1 MSKRTSVRAAA
12 AVLAALV
19 LAGCGGT
26 EPLPSGP
33 DPAEPARPVGVQ
45 DPAVLP
51 TSPVAPAGSCDPR
64 ASFRPTGALPPAGR
78 MPSGSTMAR
87 IQRAGRLVV
96 GVDQNN
102 YRFGYRDSKT
112 GNLVGFEIDLA
123 RELARAIF
131 GSPDKVLFRTITTA
145 DREAAIQEGR
155 VDIVI
160 RSMTMNCDRWERIA
174 FSTEYFSAGQAIL
187 VAGDS
192 PINGIEDLAGKKVCA
207 ATGSTSIRNIAAKAP
222 DALPVSASDA
232 LDCLVLLQQ
241 LQVEA
246 VSTDDAILAG
256 FAEQD
261 KGTKILPERFTEEPY
276 GMAMKQ
282 GATDLVRFVNGVLDQ
297 LRSNGTWT
305 RVYETWLSSLGDTP
319 PPPAP
324 RYRD

>member
-1 MSKRTSVRAAA
+1 MKTRAAAAA

-26 EPLPSGP
+26 STPPPGP
-33 DPAEPARPVGVQ
+33 NPAEPARPVGVK
-45 DPAVLP
+45 DPAELP
-51 TSPVAPAGSCDPR
+51 TGSPAPPGSCDPR
-64 ASFRPTGALPPAGR
+64 ASYRRTTALPPPGR
-78 MPSGSTMAR
+78 MPSGSTMGR
-87 IQRAGRLVV
+87 IQRSGRLVV

-102 YRFGYRDSKT
+102 FRFGYRDPKT
-112 GNLVGFEIDLA
+112 GDLVGFEIDLA
-123 RELARAIF
+123 RELSKAIF
-131 GSPDKVLFRTITTA
+131 GSPDKVLFRAITTA
-145 DREAAIQEGR
+145 DRIPAINEGR

-160 RSMTMNCDRWERIA
+160 RSMTMNCDRWEQIN

-187 VAGDS
+187 VARDS
-192 PINGIEDLAGKKVCA
+192 PIKGIKDLAGKKVCA

-222 DALPVSASDA
+222 DALPVSANDA

-241 LQVEA
+241 LQVQA

-276 GMAMKQ
+276 GMAIKKD
-282 GATDLVRFVNGVLDQ
+282 AVDLTRFVNGVLERI
-297 LRSNGTWT
+297 RSDGTWT
-305 RVYETWLSSLGDTP
+305 RLYDRWLSSLGATP
-319 PPPAP
+319 QPPAA

>member
-1 MSKRTSVRAAA
+1 MKARAFVAA
-12 AVLAALV
+12 LVLAALV
-19 LAGCGGT
+19 LAGCDATNTPQGV
-26 EPLPSGP
+26 L

-51 TSPVAPAGSCDPR
+51 TTSAAPAGSCDPR
-64 ASFRPTGALPPAGR
+64 ASYRLTGALPAPGQ
-78 MPSGSTMAR
+78 MPSASAMAR

-102 YRFGYRDSKT
+102 FRFGYRDPKT

-123 RELARAIF
+123 REVARAIF
-131 GSPDKVLFRTITTA
+131 GSPDKVLFRAITTA
-145 DREAAIQEGR
+145 DREKAIQEGR

-160 RSMTMNCDRWERIA
+160 RSMTMNCDRWQRVN

-187 VAGDS
+187 VARDS
-192 PINGIEDLAGKKVCA
+192 QIKDLAGLAGKKVCA

-222 DALPVSASDA
+222 DAKPVSASDA

-241 LQVEA
+241 LQVDA

-261 KGTKILPERFTEEPY
+261 KGTKILPGRFTEEPY
-276 GMAMKQ
+276 GMAIKKESV
-282 GATDLVRFVNGVLDQ
+282 DFVRFVNGVLER
-297 LRSNGTWT
+297 LRTDGTWT
-305 RVYETWLSSLGDTP
+305 RLYKTWLSALGPTP
-319 PPPAP
+319 QPPSP
-324 RYRD
+324 RYRG

>member
-1 MSKRTSVRAAA
+1 MRARAAA
-12 AVLAALV
+12 VAALLSVLA
-19 LAGCGGT
+19 LAGCGGSDA
-26 EPLPSGP
+26 PPFGP

-51 TSPVAPAGSCDPR
+51 TTSAAPAGSCDPR
-64 ASFRPTGALPPAGR
+64 ASYRPTGALPAPGR

-102 YRFGYRDSKT
+102 YRFGYRDPKT

-123 RELARAIF
+123 RELAAAIF
-131 GSPDKVLFRTITTA
+131 GSPDKVLFRAITTA
-145 DREAAIQEGR
+145 DREKAIQEGR

-160 RSMTMNCDRWERIA
+160 RSMTMNCDRWERVN
-174 FSTEYFSAGQAIL
+174 FSTEYFSAGQAIM
-187 VAGDS
+187 VARDS
-192 PINGIEDLAGKKVCA
+192 PIKGIGDLADKKVCA

-222 DALPVSASDA
+222 DALPVSADDA

-241 LQVEA
+241 LQVDA

-261 KGTKILPERFTEEPY
+261 KGTKILPDRFTEEPY
-276 GMAMKQ
+276 GMAMKKESV
-282 GATDLVRFVNGVLDQ
+282 DLVRFVNGVLEQ
-297 LRSNGTWT
+297 LRADGTWT
-305 RVYETWLSSLGDTP
+305 SLYRTWLSSLGPTP
-319 PPPAP
+319 QPPTP
-324 RYRD
+324 RYRG

>member
-1 MSKRTSVRAAA
+1 MKRRTAAVS

-19 LAGCGGT
+19 LAGCGGSST
-26 EPLPSGP
+26 PPPGP
-33 DPAEPARPVGVQ
+33 DPAQPARPVGVQ

-51 TSPVAPAGSCDPR
+51 TTSAAPAGSCDAR
-64 ASFRPTGALPPAGR
+64 ASYRPSGALPAPGR

-87 IQRAGRLVV
+87 IQQAGRLVV

-102 YRFGYRDSKT
+102 FRFGYRDPKS

-123 RELARAIF
+123 RELSKAIF
-131 GSPDKVLFRTITTA
+131 GSPDKVLFRAITTA
-145 DREAAIQEGR
+145 DRIPAINEGR
-155 VDIVI
+155 VDLVI
-160 RSMTMNCDRWERIA
+160 RSMTMNCDRWEQIN
-174 FSTEYFSAGQAIL
+174 FSTEYFSAGQAIM
-187 VAGDS
+187 VARDS
-192 PINGIEDLAGKKVCA
+192 PIKGIKDLAGKKVCA

-241 LQVEA
+241 LQVDA

-276 GMAMKQ
+276 GMAMKKESV
-282 GATDLVRFVNGVLDQ
+282 DLVRFVNGVLERI
-297 LRSNGTWT
+297 RSDGTWT
-305 RVYETWLSSLGDTP
+305 RLYDRWLSSLGDTP
-319 PPPAP
+319 QPPAP